1 MKTTLSAKLFRG
13 VRFLFRTHVAEGFS
27 GQCCFFLLFD
37 VWQGVLWLSIMPGQ
51 FFAILSCGILR

>member
-27 GQCCFFLLFD
+27 GQCCFFCCLMSGRECCGSLLCLEGF
-37 VWQGVLWLSIMPGQ
+37 
-51 FFAILSCGILR
+51 LRFYLVEY